1 MKQKII
7 SIVSDIIGVSEDELE
22 ARQDETGVWDSLSRV
37 EIVFALEEE
46 FQIQFTQEEIK
57 ELNSIAGI
65 VKVMENKEN

>member
-57 ELNSIAGI
+57 ELNSISGI

>member
-7 SIVSDIIGVSEDELE
+7 SIVSGIIGVSEDELE

-57 ELNSIAGI
+57 ELNSISGI